1 MVQCNLTMSCGGT
14 TLLIAYSVTATI
26 VIVILSIVFH
36 HSRICPTTTCD
47 GQTIIEE
54 SNTHVDFFNIDD
66 STSEQSASNCFCP
79 VFKVLGFEIFETIVL
94 VLIAIGM
101 IVGCIKIGTK
111 SKEWIK
117 KYKDMKLARQERKY
131 AAYCNKQASTSS
143 AHNPGP
149 VSRTRTKT
157 RMDGGKLSYQSGD
170 PVSDNLGQKVE
181 MESDEGTA

>member
-14 TLLIAYSVTATI
+14 TILLAYSVTATI

-66 STSEQSASNCFCP
+66 STSEQSASDCLCP

-101 IVGCIKIGTK
+101 IVGCIRIGTN
-111 SKEWIK
+111 SKEWIR

-149 VSRTRTKT
+149 ASRTRTKT

-170 PVSDNLGQKVE
+170 PVSANFGQKVE
-181 MESDEGTA
+181 MESDEGTV